1 MDKTQGKLF
10 EYYQNNGDE
19 EALNKLKELP
29 WIIENKKESTLA
41 KVEMI
46 ELFVINIVQGVLK
59 EYIILTL
66 RPTSSLIV

>member
-29 WIIENKKESTLA
+29 WIIENKKEST
-41 KVEMI
+41 VC
-46 ELFVINIVQGVLK
+46 
-59 EYIILTL
+59 
-66 RPTSSLIV
+66 